1 MAGNWF
7 KSKLQDLDIIF
18 EDGDR
23 SSRYPKAN
31 QFLEQGN
38 HPFINTKNIVNNH
51 FQWENVNF
59 ISDLKFEEI
68 KKGRVKKDDVVIAT
82 RGSKLGKV
90 AYYDGDKWAQPLVNA
105 QLLIIRCND
114 KRLHPKFLW
123 LLLSSSK
130 GQLQIESLKSGS
142 AQPQLPIK
150 DLKKFEIEYPNYQ
163 TQLKILETSN
173 FLNEKIQL
181 TKQINQTLE
190 QMAQALFQSWFVN
203 FDPVID
209 NALAAGSNVSDFPE
223 ALQQRAELRKQAQQL
238 PDFKALPD
246 DIHSLFPSEFEQ
258 TDESSIG
265 IDGLI
270 PKGWKVSSINEF
282 NAINPESWTKKNAPD
297 TVKYIDLANAKN
309 GTILESVDY
318 SFAEAPSRARRVL
331 NKHDIIIGV
340 VRPVNRS
347 FAYVNE
353 CGLTGSTG
361 FAVVRSKKE
370 NYRAFS
376 YFSLTNDDCIAEF
389 ARIADGAA
397 YPAIKPD
404 DVAKAIC
411 LYSNEDILE
420 TFEKIAG
427 QFLSKKAASEQQL
440 KPLAS
445 LRDTLLPKLISGELT
460 IPDTIKTENIVNHQQ
475 PKEPLSNHA

>member
-1 MAGNWF
+1 MVSNNPFTKLKDICVKITKGSTPTKKDGGFAERGINFIKAESSSYDGVFDDSKFTFVTEEVYEKYKRSQLEKNDILFSMAGAYLGKTGFVEKKHLPANTNQALALIRVDSTLANPKF
-7 KSKLQDLDIIF
+7 VLYCLQQRRVVHFVNNSISQSAQPNINLQQIGDLDIDF
-18 EDGDR
+18 PDR
-23 SSRYPKAN
+23 KVQDS
-31 QFLEQGN
+31 
-38 HPFINTKNIVNNH
+38 IVNIIDSIVQRSLNNH
-51 FQWENVNF
+51 Y
-59 ISDLKFEEI
+59 
-68 KKGRVKKDDVVIAT
+68 T
-82 RGSKLGKV
+82 
-90 AYYDGDKWAQPLVNA
+90 
-105 QLLIIRCND
+105 
-114 KRLHPKFLW
+114 
-123 LLLSSSK
+123 
-130 GQLQIESLKSGS
+130 
-142 AQPQLPIK
+142 
-150 DLKKFEIEYPNYQ
+150 
-163 TQLKILETSN
+163 
-173 FLNEKIQL
+173 
-181 TKQINQTLE
+181 NQTLE
-190 QMAQALFQSWFVN
+190 QMAQALFKSWFVD

-209 NALAAGSNVSDFPE
+209 NALSAGTNVSDFPE

-460 IPDTIKTENIVNHQQ
+460 IPDSIKTENNVNHQQ
-475 PKEPLSNHA
+475 PKEPLSHHA